1 MIEYSDLAVS
11 GFAGFGLLLSGLKKT
26 VKKVFDSIGLGGL
39 LGAPKMPDV
48 PAAPLTPDTDPAA
61 QAKIAEAERLEREAQ
76 LRARGRASTILTGG
90 AGDTST
96 ANTARRTLLGG

>member
-11 GFAGFGLLLSGLKKT
+11 GFAGFGLFLGGLKKAF
-26 VKKVFDSIGLGGL
+26 KSIGLGGL
-39 LGAPKMPDV
+39 LDAPKMPDV

-76 LRARGRASTILTGG
+76 LRARGKASTVLTGG
-90 AGDTST
+90 LGDTST
-96 ANTARRTLLGG
+96 ASTARRALLGG